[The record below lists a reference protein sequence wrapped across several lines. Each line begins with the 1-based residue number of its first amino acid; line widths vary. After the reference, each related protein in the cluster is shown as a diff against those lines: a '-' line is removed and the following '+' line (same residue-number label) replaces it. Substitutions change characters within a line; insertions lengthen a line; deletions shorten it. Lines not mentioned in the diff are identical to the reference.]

1 MAETEE
7 IQQPKYVDF
16 SDYILFQVR
25 RTQNLIRQT
34 DLMLLVATVVSAI
47 LFLLLGFILLDHW
60 AFSQGLSRP
69 LRWLGFWGITGSI
82 IGALIYYLRTTAGK
96 TVTQLFAA
104 RTLEKAEQKFDNNL
118 LTLIDLESNKIE
130 TSDLIINSLEKRAAL
145 TLNDLDVEHAVDRQ
159 ALLHRLYALLIGT
172 VLIFGYTFLTPKSVT
187 DSIWRILFPWTTTAA
202 PTTTRIFDVEPGNIT
217 VTQGSHVE
225 ISAYIDGKIPKAIWL
240 VYSTEDRSVFDE
252 RIQLQET
259 EDGLGKFVGLITG
272 ENGKGVDQPISY
284 YLLAGDGRTEDYKIS
299 VRPAPQTSI
308 REIRITPPAYTKRA
322 ERTQQSGS
330 LDAIEGSA
338 IQLVAE
344 SNLPIKKS
352 WIQLYDTEDPSSRSG
367 QLALSIENETQV
379 SGNWSLR
386 FRDDGTYPR
395 FYRIECETADKS
407 RDPSPPLHAILIRPD
422 ERPEVRLLD
431 PTSDLVRPINVTVP
445 LLIEAFDPDFRL
457 SGLSVQIEKQ
467 GKIIASELIDAKNR
481 QSLRTR
487 YPLELKRLP
496 IQPGD
501 EISFWV
507 EARDNREPY
516 PNRRNTS
523 KLRIRITAPVD
534 EEQAKKQELED
545 EQKQKE
551 IEQESKQEQEQN
563 AAENPDDEQNSA
575 EQSGDENSEET
586 EQSMKDSSQ
595 DGESSEEGN
604 APGEK
609 SEQKKEGETNQEG
622 DQQKQSKKP
631 GEGKKSG
638 DDSGQG
644 EKQEPKEGTDSQS
657 KKTDK
662 PKYSP
667 DGDDD
672 DRVLEKMIEKLRE
685 KQKKEKQDSEQ
696 QSQDGNKQDGNDS
709 KQPNPN
715 ENSPDEKTMPQQ
727 GKTPDEKAPEQ
738 SEDSQ
743 KQSGNPKEKSSDN
756 KNSEKTPDKK
766 MTEKEQAESPDKN
779 EQAEDGSEKKPGEK
793 NENMKSD
800 EKEKSSEKGEKSKQ
814 DQQGEKGESEQG
826 EMSAEEQKAKAPG
839 NKKSDKPEGE
849 SKPGPGDKPDPDS
862 KDSGQEPRKPK
873 PGEDTEGEKKPAKK
887 PGEGEAKPGK
897 GDEKGPT
904 EKEKSNGKK
913 PPVSQNQQSESNEMK
928 KPAKPGES
936 SEQNSEKSSNSD
948 ENSSNSSKKDGKSS
962 DSKNGKSSQGKSGKP
977 GSKSS
982 QKPGEEGGK
991 SSKDNKNQGKPSESD
1006 SPQND
1011 ESSDQI
1017 KPSEMK
1023 PKTGKQTN
1031 EKPNKKPSSEKSP
1044 EQSKKQDDQNNKQGN
1059 EGGNKKEDKTASG
1072 DKKGGDKPG
1081 KESNKP
1087 GQESGQK
1094 GGKSPGKPSSGS
1106 NKSKGEGISE
1116 KMGDAPQTDEPGNNK
1131 AGEGKQ
1137 GKPSQLPASEGADGT
1152 GDQPASE
1159 ESLEDRKKAAEL
1171 VLNELED
1178 ELKRGEVDPD
1188 LLEELGW
1195 NKDNL
1200 KQFKQR
1206 LADYLRHQKE
1216 DGKPNLK
1223 EKQFEEM
1230 LKNMRLTG
1238 KRKSRSGNETGTA
1251 SPDEFA
1257 PVMIPAPP
1265 EYREIGEAFKKSLS
1279 ESKNKKP

>member
-1 MAETEE
+1 MSGTEE

-16 SDYILFQVR
+16 GDYILFQVR

-47 LFLLLGFILLDHW
+47 IFLLLGFILLDHW

-82 IGALIYYLRTTAGK
+82 LGAIVYYWRTTAGK

-104 RTLEKAEQKFDNNL
+104 RTLEKADPSFENNL
-118 LTLIDLESNKIE
+118 LTLVDLESNNAE
-130 TSDLIINSLEKRAAL
+130 TSELIKNSLEKRAAL
-145 TLNDLDVEHAVDRQ
+145 TLNDLDVEHAVDRKT
-159 ALLHRLYALLIGT
+159 LLHRLYALLIGT

-202 PTTTRIFDVEPGNIT
+202 PTTTRIFDVEPGDIT

-225 ISAYIDGKIPKAIWL
+225 VSAYIDGKIPEAIWL
-240 VYSTEDRSVFDE
+240 VYSTGDRSVLDE

-259 EDGLGKFVGLITG
+259 DDGLGKYVGLITG

-284 YLLAGDGRTEDYKIS
+284 YLLAGDGRTEKYKIT

-308 REIRITPPAYTKRA
+308 REIRITPPGYTNRA

-330 LDAIEGSA
+330 LDAIEGSE
-338 IQLVAE
+338 INLVAE
-344 SNLPIKKS
+344 SNMPIKKS

-367 QLALSIENETQV
+367 QLPLAIENETQI

-395 FYRIECETADKS
+395 FYRIECETTDKS

-422 ERPEVRLLD
+422 ERPEVRMID

-445 LLIEAFDPDFRL
+445 LLIEAFDPDFLL

-467 GKIIASELIDAKNR
+467 GKVIASELIDAKNR

-534 EEQAKKQELED
+534 EQQAKKQEQED

-551 IEQESKQEQEQN
+551 IEQERKQQQDQN
-563 AAENPDDEQNSA
+563 TADEPSEEKNSE
-575 EQSGDENSEET
+575 EQSEQENSEGS
-586 EQSMKDSSQ
+586 EQPMKDA
-595 DGESSEEGN
+595 SEEGESPEKGN
-604 APGEK
+604 TPGEK
-609 SEQKKEGETNQEG
+609 SQQKKEGETNQSG
-622 DQQKQSKKP
+622 DQQK
-631 GEGKKSG
+631 KSEQTG
-638 DDSGQG
+638 DDKNKKKNSGQG
-644 EKQEPKEGTDSQS
+644 ESQDQKQGSDSQK

-667 DGDDD
+667 DGEDD
-672 DRVLEKMIEKLRE
+672 DRVLEKMIKKLRE
-685 KQKKEKQDSEQ
+685 KQEKEKQKPGDQNQEDQ
-696 QSQDGNKQDGNDS
+696 KPEGDQP

-715 ENSPDEKTMPQQ
+715 KNSPDDKTMPKE
-727 GKTPDEKAPEQ
+727 GTNPNEKAPEKPG
-738 SEDSQ
+738 DSQ
-743 KQSGNPKEKSSDN
+743 KQEENSKEKSPEE
-756 KNSEKTPDKK
+756 KNSEKNPGEK
-766 MTEKEQAESPDKN
+766 MKEKGQGDSPKKN
-779 EQAEDGSEKKPGEK
+779 EPSEEGSEKKPGKKKEK
-793 NENMKSD
+793 MKSG
-800 EKEKSSEKGEKSKQ
+800 EKEKSSEKDEKGEKAKQ
-814 DQQGEKGESEQG
+814 DQQGEKGESQTG
-826 EMSAEEQKAKAPG
+826 EMSDEEQKGKTPG
-839 NKKSDKPEGE
+839 DKKSDKPSGE
-849 SKPGPGDKPDPDS
+849 TKPGPGDMPDPNG
-862 KDSGQEPRKPK
+862 KDSEKEPRKPK
-873 PGEDTEGEKKPAKK
+873 PNEKTEGEKKPAKK
-887 PGEGEAKPGK
+887 SGEGEAKPGK

-904 EKEKSNGKK
+904 EKEKSNGEK
-913 PPVSQNQQSESNEMK
+913 PPTSQNQQPPPPSDEMK
-928 KPAKPGES
+928 KSDQPGES
-936 SEQNSEKSSNSD
+936 SEQNPEKSSKPSD
-948 ENSSNSSKKDGKSS
+948 DSSSSSKKGD
-962 DSKNGKSSQGKSGKP
+962 KSSQNKSGKSGEKP
-977 GSKSS
+977 SSKQGKEGDKSS
-982 QKPGEEGGK
+982 QK
-991 SSKDNKNQGKPSESD
+991 NKQENPKPSESD
-1006 SPQND
+1006 SNPD
-1011 ESSDQI
+1011 EKDKPSGQ
-1017 KPSEMK
+1017 KNPSEMK
-1023 PKTGKQTN
+1023 PKSGEQTD
-1031 EKPNKKPSSEKSP
+1031 EKPNQKPSSEKTP
-1044 EQSKKQDDQNNKQGN
+1044 EQSKK
-1059 EGGNKKEDKTASG
+1059 EGEQNKKQSEKGG
-1072 DKKGGDKPG
+1072 DKKGGDKSGKGKGTGKGKGKGGDKPG
-1081 KESNKP
+1081 KE
-1087 GQESGQK
+1087 
-1094 GGKSPGKPSSGS
+1094 GGKGKGKSAGKPSPGG
-1106 NKSKGEGISE
+1106 NKSKGEGISD
-1116 KMGDAPQTDEPGNNK
+1116 KMGDAPESDEPGNAK
-1131 AGEGKQ
+1131 GGQGKQ
-1137 GKPSQLPASEGADGT
+1137 GKPSKAPASEDGEGARN
-1152 GDQPASE
+1152 QPSE
-1159 ESLEDRKKAAEL
+1159 QSLEDRKKAAEL
-1171 VLNELED
+1171 VLKELED
-1178 ELKRGEVDPD
+1178 ELKRGKVDPE
-1188 LLEELGW
+1188 LLDELGW
-1195 NKDNL
+1195 DKDNL
-1200 KQFKQR
+1200 KQFQQR

-1238 KRKSRSGNETGTA
+1238 KRKSRSGSESGTA

-1265 EYREIGEAFKKSLS
+1265 EYREIGQAFKKSLS